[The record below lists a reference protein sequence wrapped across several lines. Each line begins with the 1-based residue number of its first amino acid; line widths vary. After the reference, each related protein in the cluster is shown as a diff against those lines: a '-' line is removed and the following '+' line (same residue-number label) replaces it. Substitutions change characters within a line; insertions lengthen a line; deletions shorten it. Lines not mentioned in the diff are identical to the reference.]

1 MPLTPTSME
10 AGLEALN
17 HGQEQ
22 EAVQIFET
30 FCQNAVPNSREHLQ
44 AQMHLVKTYQ
54 NLGQNERAI
63 ALCQELLVC
72 PNAQVQIWAQQ
83 TMKGL
88 GVEGTVEETVEE
100 SLEATVETTVE
111 TTIGA
116 ASEIEVENQ
125 SS

>member
-1 MPLTPTSME
+1 ME

-22 EAVQIFET
+22 EAIQIFET

-44 AQMHLVKTYQ
+44 AQMHLVKTHQ
-54 NLGQNERAI
+54 NMGQMTQAI
-63 ALCQELLVC
+63 ALCQALLDC

-88 GVEGTVEETVEE
+88 G
-100 SLEATVETTVE
+100 AVETAEPE
-111 TTIGA
+111 TDEPETDEPETDEPETDE
-116 ASEIEVENQ
+116 EIEASQPGTFENG
-125 SS
+125 